1 MFEELFTRR
10 GTIAS
15 YRAAPLL
22 DERLRYLRHCTQE
35 GVVRAT
41 LRQIAAH
48 QLHLVHFLG
57 LRKAER
63 VSMPRIEAA
72 AAQWLRRSQGRP
84 TGPVRPKTRRV
95 FVGRALRWLRFVDLL
110 AEPCRVRHTLTGEV
124 AVFAAWMR
132 KDRGWSEET
141 IRSCCNTVD
150 RFFEWLDEWDVALA
164 SVGTADIDRAV
175 ARWHARGCSR
185 LTIRNYAQQLRNF
198 FRFAEH
204 RGWCIPGL
212 ADGIMPLRFHP
223 GETVP
228 KGLNRDKVLRLL
240 KTSEGNRPVDV
251 RDRAI
256 LMVLIAY
263 GLRSGEVTGLRLDD
277 VDWAEETLRV
287 RRPKPRRT
295 HHYPL
300 SRGVGQAI
308 VRYLTDVRPPRPERA
323 LFLTLAAPIRPL
335 GRNAVSMVVRR
346 RLVRIGITGKRRGA
360 HALRHAV
367 AQHLLDHGLSMKEV
381 GDYLGHRSVSSTAIY
396 AKVQLGTLREVA
408 DIDLEGLV

>member
-1 MFEELFTRR
+1 MFEDLFIRR
-10 GTIAS
+10 STIAA
-15 YRAAPLL
+15 YHAAPLL
-22 DERLRYLRHCTQE
+22 GERLRYLEHCARE
-35 GVVRAT
+35 GVRRAT

-48 QLHLVHFLG
+48 QLHLLHFLG
-57 LRKAER
+57 LREAER
-63 VSMPRIEAA
+63 VTMPRIEAA
-72 AAQWLRRSQGRP
+72 AAQWLRRSHGRP
-84 TGPVRPKTRRV
+84 SGPVRPKTGRV
-95 FVGRALRWLRFVDLL
+95 FIGRALRWLRFVDLL
-110 AEPCRVRHTLTGEV
+110 EEPCKVRHSLAREAG
-124 AVFAAWMR
+124 VFAAWMH
-132 KDRGWSEET
+132 KDRGWSKET
-141 IRSCCNTVD
+141 IRSYCNTVD
-150 RFFEWLDEWDVALA
+150 RFFEWLDEWDIALA

-185 LTIRNYAQQLRNF
+185 LTIRNYAQQLRTF

-204 RGWCIPGL
+204 RGWCTPAL
-212 ADGIMPLRFHP
+212 ADGIMPFGCYP

-228 KGLNRDKVLRLL
+228 KGLNRDEVLRLL
-240 KTSEGNRPVDV
+240 KTSEGNRPIDI

-277 VDWAEETLRV
+277 VDWEGETLRV
-287 RRPKPRRT
+287 RRPKPGRT

-323 LFLTLAAPIRPL
+323 LFLTLTAPIRPL
-335 GRNAVSMVVRR
+335 GSTAVSMVVRR
-346 RLVRIGITGKRRGA
+346 RLDRIGITGKWCGA

-396 AKVQLGTLREVA
+396 AKVQLGKLREVA
-408 DIDLEGLV
+408 VIDLEGLV